1 MDKGMG
7 IGMIYG
13 LLFLL
18 FIFAVLAGIGFLI
31 YLLIRKFKQSST
43 GKMEHSEQKNSED
56 NRKHKSK
63 SLGDTL
69 TIRAIIVGVIALAM
83 LIPLAMMQG
92 VVHERNGLYR
102 NVLQDISMTWG
113 GQQLLQGPV
122 LVVPFIE
129 KHISKETIKDK
140 DGEER
145 VKTKTTYIPK
155 YAIHLP
161 KDLKIDVDLAEQH
174 RKRGIYK
181 SLVYAAELNLTGSF
195 EQLDIQSMSNHIH
208 RIEYEKAFL
217 VLGLSDTRAI
227 NDVSSL
233 NWNGTEVGYS
243 PGTKLT
249 EILSHG
255 FHASLNGLNA
265 QTERH
270 HFSTKISVNGSQGFR
285 FAPFGENTQVNM
297 KSSWPHPSFQGS
309 TLPTQ
314 YEITDSGFSSSWTI
328 PHLARNYPQ
337 SWVLANQH
345 YNLNEFVAGVDLFEP
360 VFLYSKVTRAVKYGI
375 LFVGLTFLTF
385 LIFELTTKVRLHYV
399 QYGLIGVAMTIFYL
413 VLLSIAEH
421 TEFLTAYIV
430 AALINIGL
438 ITAYTAAALKSTSR
452 AGMIFV
458 LLSALYLVL
467 YSLLQLEDYAL
478 LMGTMLLLSVLIVLM
493 YVTRNLRVTA
503 SDKDAIPHLDNG

>member
-1 MDKGMG
+1 
-7 IGMIYG
+7 MIYG

-18 FIFAVLAGIGFLI
+18 IMLAILAGIGFLI
-31 YLLIRKFKQSST
+31 YFLIRKIKQSST
-43 GKMEHSEQKNSED
+43 RTMNNIDNNKDDSNSETIPAT
-56 NRKHKSK
+56 KIK

-69 TIRAIIVGVIALAM
+69 TIRAIIVGVIALVM

-92 VVHERNGLYR
+92 VVHERNGLYS
-102 NVLQDISMTWG
+102 NVLHDISKTWG

-129 KHISKETIKDK
+129 KHINKETIKDE
-140 DGEER
+140 DGEEKI
-145 VKTKTTYIPK
+145 KTKTSYITK

-161 KDLKIDVDLAEQH
+161 KDLNIDVDLAEQH

-195 EQLDIQSMSNHIH
+195 EKLDIQSMSDYIH
-208 RIEYEKAFL
+208 RIDYEKAFL

-227 NDVSSL
+227 NEVSSL
-233 NWNGTEVGYS
+233 TWNGAELGFS

-249 EILSHG
+249 ELLSHG
-255 FHASLNGLNA
+255 FHASLTGLNA
-265 QTERH
+265 QTESH

-285 FAPFGENTQVNM
+285 FAPFGENTLVKM

-309 TLPTQ
+309 TLPTE
-314 YEITDSGFSSSWTI
+314 YEITDQGFTSSWVI

-337 SWVLANQH
+337 SWILSNHQF
-345 YNLNEFVAGVDLFEP
+345 NLNEFNAGVDLFEP
-360 VFLYSKVTRAVKYGI
+360 VFLYSKITRAVKYGI

-385 LIFELTTKVRLHYV
+385 LIFELTTKMRLHYV

-421 TEFLTAYIV
+421 TEFINAYII
-430 AALINIGL
+430 AAFINIGL
-438 ITAYTAAALKSTSR
+438 ITAYTAAALKSTAR
-452 AGMIFV
+452 ATMIFV

-478 LMGTMLLLSVLIVLM
+478 LMGTMLLLSVLMVLM

-503 SDKDAIPHLDNG
+503 ADKDTIPQLDNG